1 MRIVYFLP
9 DVDAGVSRI
18 VKTLLKYRRPNKEIT
33 YAVVLFRGEG
43 GYTNTSDDDFN
54 ADEIIRFRYKREEN
68 AWSVFKRVS
77 TVLSSDKDIIVG
89 NDGFEIKMVTALK
102 LKNPVVY
109 IMHGDFP
116 DYYSIAK
123 LYHPVID
130 CFITYSNKIEQELKN
145 ILPLTDKEK
154 VCKIYYPAASAEIK
168 NNTGDDS
175 ISEKET
181 FKILFAGLLTE
192 RKGADLLYNIY
203 NGLLANNMV
212 DFSLEIIGSGNLSGM
227 VQQQFGSCSNVV
239 LAGWQSTEYVTEK
252 MKLADVFLF
261 PSTLEGLPNVLVE
274 ALGMGAVPIASNL
287 ESGVADII
295 ENGVNGILVEPGNV
309 TAFTSAILSL
319 YHNQDQLSFLKK
331 NALSPLKKFEPYTQA
346 GLYEQRIMQV
356 SKRYDAGK
364 RIYPR
369 YDRKSA

>member
-77 TVLSSDKDIIVG
+77 TALSSDKDIIVG
-89 NDGFEIKMVTALK
+89 NDGFEIKMVAALK

-130 CFITYSNKIEQELKN
+130 CFITYSNKIEQELKK
-145 ILPLTDKEK
+145 ILPL
-154 VCKIYYPAASAEIK
+154 
-168 NNTGDDS
+168 
-175 ISEKET
+175 SEE
-181 FKILFAGLLTE
+181 
-192 RKGADLLYNIY
+192 
-203 NGLLANNMV
+203 
-212 DFSLEIIGSGNLSGM
+212 
-227 VQQQFGSCSNVV
+227 
-239 LAGWQSTEYVTEK
+239 
-252 MKLADVFLF
+252 
-261 PSTLEGLPNVLVE
+261 
-274 ALGMGAVPIASNL
+274 
-287 ESGVADII
+287 
-295 ENGVNGILVEPGNV
+295 
-309 TAFTSAILSL
+309 
-319 YHNQDQLSFLKK
+319 
-331 NALSPLKKFEPYTQA
+331 
-346 GLYEQRIMQV
+346 
-356 SKRYDAGK
+356 
-364 RIYPR
+364 
-369 YDRKSA
+369 RKSA